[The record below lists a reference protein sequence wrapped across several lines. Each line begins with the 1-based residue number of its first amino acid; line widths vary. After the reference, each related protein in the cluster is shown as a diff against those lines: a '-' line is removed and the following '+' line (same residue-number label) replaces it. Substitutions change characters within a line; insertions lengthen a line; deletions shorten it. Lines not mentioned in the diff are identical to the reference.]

1 VRLPRLHF
9 DVKFPILVL
18 MPGQL
23 WVACRGRL
31 LRLQLARSR
40 PLLRGL
46 GIDRGAARP
55 AVP

>member
-1 VRLPRLHF
+1 MRLPRLHF